1 MSTKEPK
8 ISDLDY
14 SELYVQ
20 MQHALTSIHKKIQ
33 KKRYDEARKAARDLA
48 TDALLVGI
56 WCQQFI
62 EKKPLV
68 GNNPLDTK

>member
-1 MSTKEPK
+1 MSTNEPN

-20 MQHALTSIHKKIQ
+20 MQHTLNAIHKKIQ
-33 KKRYDEARKAARDLA
+33 KKRYEEARKAARDLA

-62 EKKPLV
+62 KK
-68 GNNPLDTK
+68 NPLDTK